1 MEGESI
7 FYELLVNYVSVATA
21 KYVSTCSLF
30 MLTENIKNN
39 TERIENQVNML
50 KAWYAVSV
58 TNHIYSNWK
67 TTPCAGQQWCFLSVF
82 ISTEEVLLFPL

>member
-1 MEGESI
+1 
-7 FYELLVNYVSVATA
+7 
-21 KYVSTCSLF
+21 